1 MDHLLEFCNTV
12 HQRHIVELTCQGL
25 TKRQI
30 ADRLGIA
37 ERKVFKHLAAVKAR
51 AAQVGIAP
59 DADLDYR
66 TPVGFNVKGTSTLI
80 NKATGESMLQWVK
93 TDANKDAQE
102 ELMREAIQ
110 AMVEELPKVKK
121 KKEVKYSN
129 EDLIAVYPLGDA
141 HIGMRAWAAECGQ
154 DWDLNIA
161 ESAFINVFDRIVKT
175 APSCGQSV
183 IVNLGDWF
191 HADNVSGVTERS
203 GHHLDLDGRYA
214 KMISVGVKILRRMIE
229 SALEIHGQVRVIN
242 AIGNHDDTGAMF
254 LSVAL
259 SHIYENEP
267 RVSIDT
273 SPAPFHY
280 IRHGKVLVGVHHGH
294 TCKSDKLPLVMAT
307 DKANDWGETEFRYW
321 LTGHIHHDTVK
332 EYSGCKVESFRTIA
346 AKDAYATWG
355 GYRAGQDSK
364 CLVMHKDYGEVERH
378 TVNITMVQK

>member
-1 MDHLLEFCNTV
+1 MDHLLEFCNTE